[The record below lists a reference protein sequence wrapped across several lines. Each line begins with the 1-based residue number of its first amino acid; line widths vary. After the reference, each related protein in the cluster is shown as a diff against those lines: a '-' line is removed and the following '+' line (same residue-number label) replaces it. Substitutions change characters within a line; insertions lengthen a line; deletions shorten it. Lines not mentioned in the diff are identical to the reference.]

1 MLMVDPQSQIN
12 HRKKAN
18 NGFSHLDSSLFNLY
32 SSRFGCSSSTTKEQV
47 MDFMAHMFLMI
58 QLSRGL
64 GATTGSN
71 MTKIF
76 KSGHR
81 QLKKFES
88 LGS

>member
-32 SSRFGCSSSTTKEQV
+32 SSSSTTKEQV